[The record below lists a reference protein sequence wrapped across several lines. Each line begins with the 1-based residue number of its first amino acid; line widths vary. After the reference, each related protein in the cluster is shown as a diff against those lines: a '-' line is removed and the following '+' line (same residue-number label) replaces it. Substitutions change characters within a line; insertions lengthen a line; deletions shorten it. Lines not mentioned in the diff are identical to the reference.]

1 MLQHNVAD
9 FSFRIIARNEAIRE
23 SPKNLCGF
31 DVGRGDFGAIDPRSV
46 SESFFGFSSTSMLL
60 SVLKKGRFL
69 VRLPGSFAERPF
81 FFFFFFFGI
90 ALSPPVNTPAR
101 GGTDGS

>member
-81 FFFFFFFGI
+81 FFFLCFRI
-90 ALSPPVNTPAR
+90 ALSPPVDTPAR